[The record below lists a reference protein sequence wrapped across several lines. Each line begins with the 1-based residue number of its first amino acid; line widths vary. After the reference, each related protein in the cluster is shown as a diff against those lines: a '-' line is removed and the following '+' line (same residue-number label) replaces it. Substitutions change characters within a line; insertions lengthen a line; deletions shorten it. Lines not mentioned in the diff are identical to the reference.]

1 VNAVVLSWN
10 RSGGVRRPR
19 SRTPNLS
26 QQWRWLLYDEWRPV
40 GNRIADPILLSRK
53 EALTQEMAA
62 FKDNVLQG
70 AYRNLHPR
78 IVLHPLMP
86 WLAILL
92 EETIRLVMSIIGTHV
107 WEQQWPIVRWN
118 NECCCNDAPYTLGGG
133 YCREIVEGAQTGR
146 RLRIHYNPGPTRAER
161 VAARIT

>member
-1 VNAVVLSWN
+1 VNAVVLFRN

-19 SRTPNLS
+19 SRTPNSS
-26 QQWRWLLYDEWRPV
+26 QQQRRLSYDEWRPV
-40 GNRIADPILLSRK
+40 GNRIADPAVLSHR

-62 FKDNVLQG
+62 FEDNVLRG

-92 EETIRLVMSIIGTHV
+92 EETVRLVMSIIGIHV
-107 WEQQWPIVRWN
+107 WEQ
-118 NECCCNDAPYTLGGG
+118 
-133 YCREIVEGAQTGR
+133 
-146 RLRIHYNPGPTRAER
+146 
-161 VAARIT
+161 